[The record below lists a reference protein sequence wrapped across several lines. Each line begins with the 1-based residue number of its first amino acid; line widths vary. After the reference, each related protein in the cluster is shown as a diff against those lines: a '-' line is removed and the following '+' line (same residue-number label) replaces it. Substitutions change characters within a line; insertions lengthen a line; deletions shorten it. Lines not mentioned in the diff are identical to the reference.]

1 VNILVCIHSQFAV
14 WNIPQSHVDRLRAE
28 FPSHTFLHAL
38 DDNAAVE
45 LIANAEAAFMGQLTR
60 EQLLAAH
67 RLRWIHSPAAGVGG
81 MLFPEMHQSPIV
93 ITNSKGMSAETI
105 AEHVLA
111 VTLAIFRRLPH
122 AFRSQ
127 AQREWAQDAIAEQ
140 GNRTIAG
147 SRVLVIGLGGIGQA
161 VARRMTLLGAHVTG
175 IRRDPNQKVDHVAE
189 VAPPSSLLR
198 HLGRA
203 DVVVIAAPHTRET
216 RGLIDAPAV
225 AAMSPE
231 TVVVN
236 VSRGALV
243 DEAALAAA
251 LRERQIAAAALDVFE
266 DEPLPSNSPLWNLE
280 NVVITP
286 HTSGFRLDHWD
297 AATALF
303 AANLRRFEAGE
314 PLANVV
320 DKELGY

>member
-28 FPSHTFLHAL
+28 FPSHTFLHAI

-45 LIANAEAAFMGQLTR
+45 LITNADAAFMGQLTQ
-60 EQLLAAH
+60 EQLRAAT
-67 RLRWIHSPAAGVGG
+67 RLKWIHSPAAGVGG
-81 MLFPEMHQSPIV
+81 MLFPEMRESPV
-93 ITNSKGMSAETI
+93 LITNSKGMSAETI

-111 VTLAIFRRLPH
+111 VTLAIFRRLPQ
-122 AFRSQ
+122 AFRAQ

-147 SRVLVIGLGGIGQA
+147 SNVLIVGLGGIGQA

-175 IRRDPNQKVDHVAE
+175 IRRAAHGPVDHVEE
-189 VAPPSSLLR
+189 VAPPDTFLKYLR
-198 HLGRA
+198 HA
-203 DVVVIAAPHTRET
+203 DVVVVAAPHTRET
-216 RGLIDAPAV
+216 RGLINAAALD
-225 AAMSPE
+225 AMSPE

-243 DEAALAAA
+243 DESALATA
-251 LRERQIAAAALDVFE
+251 LREKRIAGAALDVFE
-266 DEPLPSNSPLWNLE
+266 DEPLPADSPFWTLPNAL
-280 NVVITP
+280 ITP

-303 AANLRRFEAGE
+303 AANLRRFEAGQ

-320 DKELGY
+320 DKQLGY

>member
-1 VNILVCIHSQFAV
+1 
-14 WNIPQSHVDRLRAE
+14 
-28 FPSHTFLHAL
+28 
-38 DDNAAVE
+38 
-45 LIANAEAAFMGQLTR
+45 
-60 EQLLAAH
+60 
-67 RLRWIHSPAAGVGG
+67 
-81 MLFPEMHQSPIV
+81 
-93 ITNSKGMSAETI
+93 MSAETI

-147 SRVLVIGLGGIGQA
+147 SRVLVVGLGSIGQA

-175 IRRDPNQKVDHVAE
+175 IRRGADRKVDYVAD
-189 VAPPSSLLR
+189 VAAPSSLLE

-216 RGLIDAPAV
+216 RGLIDTPAL
-225 AAMSPE
+225 AAMAPE

-243 DEAALAAA
+243 DEAALTTA
-251 LRERQIAAAALDVFE
+251 LRERRIAAAALDVFE
-266 DEPLPSNSPLWNLE
+266 DEPLPADSPLWNLE
-280 NVVITP
+280 NVLITP

-303 AANLRRFEAGE
+303 AANLRRFESGQ
-314 PLANVV
+314 PLVNMV
-320 DKELGY
+320 DKQLGY

>member
-14 WNIPQSHVDRLRAE
+14 WNIPPPHVDRLRTE
-28 FPSHTFLHAL
+28 FPSHTFLHAR
-38 DDNAAVE
+38 DDDSAVE
-45 LIANAEAAFMGQLTR
+45 LIGAAEAAFMGQLTR
-60 EQLLAAH
+60 EQLRAA
-67 RLRWIHSPAAGVGG
+67 RQLRWIHSPAAGVGG
-81 MLFPEMHQSPIV
+81 MLFPEMRESPIV

-111 VTLAIFRRLPH
+111 VTLAIFRRLPQ

-127 AQREWAQDAIAEQ
+127 MEREWAQDAIAEQ

-147 SRVLVIGLGGIGQA
+147 SKVLIVGLGSIGQA

-175 IRRDPNQKVDHVAE
+175 IRRVADRQMDHVAE
-189 VAPPSSLLR
+189 VAAPTALLE
-198 HLGRA
+198 HLGHA
-203 DVVVIAAPHTRET
+203 DVVVIAAPHTRDT
-216 RGLIDAPAV
+216 RGLIGARAI
-225 AAMSPE
+225 AAMSPD

-243 DEAALAAA
+243 DEEALTTA
-251 LRERQIAAAALDVFE
+251 LREKRIAAAALDVFE
-266 DEPLPSNSPLWNLE
+266 DEPLPPDSPMWGLE
-280 NVVITP
+280 NVLITP

-320 DKELGY
+320 DKRLGY